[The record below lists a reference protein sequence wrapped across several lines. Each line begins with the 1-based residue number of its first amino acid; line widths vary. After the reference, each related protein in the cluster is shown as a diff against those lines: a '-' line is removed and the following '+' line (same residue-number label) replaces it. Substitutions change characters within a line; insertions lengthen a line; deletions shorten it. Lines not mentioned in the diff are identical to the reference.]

1 MTVKEQ
7 ILEVAFCAHSRDVAL
22 IRVGNLLAELG
33 NPDLSVDKVVQLIDS
48 VFKGEA
54 V

>member
-7 ILEVAFCAHSRDVAL
+7 IVEVAFCSFDRDAAL
-22 IRVGNLLAELG
+22 VRVGNLLAELG
-33 NPDLSVDKVVQLIDS
+33 NPDLSVQEVVQLVDS
-48 VFKGEA
+48 VFET